1 MKYKETLFAMN
12 PIWAILRSKLEDDIK
27 MYYKE
32 RNREGEEW
40 IQLAQNRL
48 KTTSS
53 WEHGNGL
60 SSFAKCVEFF
70 T

>member
-53 WEHGNGL
+53 
-60 SSFAKCVEFF
+60 
-70 T
+70 